1 MKKLII
7 IDSNA
12 LVHRSYHALP
22 DSFRSSSGELVNAV
36 YGFTAVLIKVL
47 REFDPEYIAATFDV
61 AAPTFRDKEYR
72 EYKAKRVKAPDDLYA
87 QIPLVKE
94 VLRAFHIPIYEQEG
108 FEADDVIG
116 TIVRQ
121 APKKAPLQDLE
132 IIIVTGDLDALQLV
146 SKHVKVF
153 TLRKGIQDTVLY
165 GEKEVRDR
173 YGLDPSQL
181 IDYRAL
187 RGDPSDNIIG
197 VPGIGEKTATELL
210 QRFTTLENLY
220 DSIEKE
226 DSPAG
231 RQALEGIRP
240 RILDLLRTHKDD
252 SFFSQMLATIRLD
265 VPVQF
270 SLSDA
275 RWKKYNKQEV
285 VDVLQKFAFKSLIGR
300 LDALAGPSGE
310 AEEPQPEA
318 LQPSAG
324 AEAEEEEAVL
334 GIQEELKQLKE
345 QGVFSDK
352 IFNLEKS
359 VTPVL
364 IKMQKRGVRL
374 DTKKLLVLEKEASKN
389 LRALEKKIYK
399 DAGHE
404 FNINS
409 PQQLSVVLFDELE
422 LPTRGISKTPAGV
435 LSTAASELTKLFDA
449 HAITAHIL
457 AYREIQKLLSTYIIP
472 LPKLLDAD
480 SRVHTTF
487 NQLGTSTG
495 RLSSSDPNLQ
505 NIPIRS
511 PLGARIRE
519 AFIPSPGKK
528 FISADYS
535 QMELRIA
542 AFLADD
548 KEMLG
553 AFERGEDIH
562 IYTAARVFGIPEKE
576 VTAEMRFRAKSLNFG
591 LIYGIG
597 IRSFAR
603 SAGIPQSEAKEFM
616 TTYMEIFSG
625 IASYMEKTREFVR
638 ANGYVETLWGRK
650 RYFPDI
656 TSGNPMA
663 RRAALRAA
671 INMPVQGTG
680 ADIVKY
686 AMVEVEKKVPE
697 LSLLLQVHD
706 ELLWEASLATI
717 KKHAPAVRTMLEK
730 AGNTPISL
738 VVDIKV
744 GDSWGTL
751 EPFK

>member
-61 AAPTFRDKEYR
+61 AAPTFRDKEYK
-72 EYKAKRVKAPDDLYA
+72 EYKAKRTKAPDDLYA

-226 DSPAG
+226 DP
-231 RQALEGIRP
+231 EGIRP

-285 VDVLQKFAFKSLIGR
+285 VDVLQKLAFKSLISR
-300 LDALAGPSGE
+300 LDTLTSPSDQENKPQVEALPPLAGEGE
-310 AEEPQPEA
+310 EV
-318 LQPSAG
+318 
-324 AEAEEEEAVL
+324 EEESPN
-334 GIQEELKQLKE
+334 IIEELLQLKE
-345 QGVFSDK
+345 QGIFSDK
-352 IFNLEKS
+352 IFKLEKS

-399 DAGHE
+399 DAEHE

-409 PQQLSVVLFDELE
+409 PQQLSVVLFDELG
-422 LPTRGISKTPAGV
+422 LSTRGISKTPAGV
-435 LSTAASELTKLFDA
+435 LSTAASELEKLADA

-472 LPKLLDAD
+472 IPKLLDD
-480 SRVHTTF
+480 SSRVHTTF

-495 RLSSSDPNLQ
+495 RMSSSDPNLQ

-511 PLGARIRE
+511 PLGARVRE
-519 AFIPSPGKK
+519 AFIPSAGKK

-603 SAGIPQSEAKEFM
+603 SAGISQSEAKEFM

-625 IASYMEKTREFVR
+625 IALYMEKTREFVR

-663 RRAALRAA
+663 RRAAERAA

-686 AMVEVEKKVPE
+686 AMVEVEKRVPE

-730 AGNTPISL
+730 AGHTPIPL

-751 EPFK
+751 EPLK